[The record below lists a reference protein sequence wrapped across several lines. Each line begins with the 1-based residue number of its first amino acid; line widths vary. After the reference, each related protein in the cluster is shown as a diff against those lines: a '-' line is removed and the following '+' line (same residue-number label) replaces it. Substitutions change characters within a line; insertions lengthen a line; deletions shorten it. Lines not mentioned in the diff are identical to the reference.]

1 MYGNQVFHK
10 KSTIKVS
17 RRKLNLY
24 NPKVNKILKNNR
36 TLSNKK
42 KYRIMMIHMIT
53 FIIYFENIYL
63 DS

>member
-53 FIIYFENIYL
+53 SIIYFENIYL

>member
-53 FIIYFENIYL
+53 FIIYFENIYF